1 MTPRLWAAL
10 IVLALAASVG
20 GAGVWFLL
28 ASPRVDAAKAAE
40 DSARKDLEA
49 AQLRV
54 SELELAIEIQTAASQ
69 IRDEEAAKAAREREL
84 ILTRLNQIRSK
95 IDVVAQEQGQVF
107 VDCLGMPVDAFHDR
121 LRSGSGEASA
131 GSGDAG
137 NRPPAADAPSATPA
151 PDRPRLR

>member
-20 GAGVWFLL
+20 GAGVWFLF

-54 SELELAIEIQTAASQ
+54 SELELGIELQRAADE
-69 IRDEEAAKAAREREL
+69 IRNEETAKAASDRAL
-84 ILTRLNQIRSK
+84 ILSRLNQIRSK
-95 IDVVAQEQGQVF
+95 IDDVAEEQGKAF
-107 VDCLGMPVDAFHDR
+107 VGCLGMPVGTFHDR
-121 LRSGSGEASA
+121 LRAGGGEARPGA
-131 GSGDAG
+131 GDA
-137 NRPPAADAPSATPA
+137 RD
-151 PDRPRLR
+151 